1 MIKPYPGWTSLVVV
15 ILVTSGFVALSTG
28 VTGLYVGNVFRQ
40 VKGRPL
46 YLVDTEYRAGA
57 EVGART
63 GRLEREVQS

>member
-1 MIKPYPGWTSLVVV
+1 VVV

-46 YLVDTEYRAGA
+46 YLIDTEYRTSADV
-57 EVGART
+57 ETQTRRVG
-63 GRLEREVQS
+63 REMQP